1 MTMTLKVVRLLGG
14 LGLAGM
20 LAVASG
26 QGLRAQQS
34 QDPQDPQDAAR
45 AQAKERLI
53 STRACV
59 ECDLVGVS
67 FWKGADLRGVDLARA
82 AMTGA
87 GFYGAD
93 LSNANLAGADLSKAV
108 LSFADLTNTNLAGA
122 NLEGAVLSGAKDASL
137 ATAKT
142 NDTTV
147 CPDGQAGPCR

>member
-1 MTMTLKVVRLLGG
+1 MTMTFKVVRLLGG

-20 LAVASG
+20 LALASG
-26 QGLRAQQS
+26 QVLGAQR
-34 QDPQDPQDAAR
+34 QDPQDPQEVAR
-45 AQAKERLI
+45 AQAKEKLL

-59 ECDLVGVS
+59 ECDLAGVS

-82 AMTGA
+82 SMAGA
-87 GFYGAD
+87 GLYGAD

-108 LSFADLTNTNLAGA
+108 LSFADLKNTNLAGA

>member
-1 MTMTLKVVRLLGG
+1 MTMAFKVVRLLGG

-20 LAVASG
+20 LAVSSG
-26 QGLRAQQS
+26 QVLGAER
-34 QDPQDPQDAAR
+34 QDPQDAQDAAR
-45 AQAKERLI
+45 AQAKERLV

-59 ECDLVGVS
+59 ECDLAGVS

-82 AMTGA
+82 SMAGA
-87 GFYGAD
+87 GLYGAD

-108 LSFADLTNTNLAGA
+108 MSFADLKNTNLAGA

>member
-1 MTMTLKVVRLLGG
+1 MTMAFKVVRLLGG

-20 LAVASG
+20 LAVLSG
-26 QGLRAQQS
+26 QVLGAQQG
-34 QDPQDPQDAAR
+34 QDPQDPQEAAR
-45 AQAKERLI
+45 AQAKEKLL

-59 ECDLVGVS
+59 ECDLAGVS

-82 AMTGA
+82 SMAGA
-87 GFYGAD
+87 GLYGAD

-108 LSFADLTNTNLAGA
+108 LSFADLKNTNLAGA